1 VTRAASPT
9 KAAKPKAAKPK
20 ATKATAKPKASVNA
34 KASKAPAKAKPKA
47 PAKARA
53 TKAAAKPKRAYAGRT
68 PEQRRDE
75 RVERLRAAGL
85 ELFGTAGYGGT
96 RIQALCSEAR
106 VTARHFYELYP
117 STEALFRD
125 VYDDISG
132 GCLHSVAAALGARAP
147 AAERIQRGAL
157 AAVTYLLTDTRRA
170 RVQCVESYTVS
181 PAFQE
186 HRDQVLQRY
195 TELLAGVA
203 AAQDLPLT
211 PLQQHV
217 SAAAMVAAADS
228 VLAAHVRSPS
238 TVSVDDCR
246 ACLTYLFSRVAGLS

>member
-1 VTRAASPT
+1 MTRAASPT
-9 KAAKPKAAKPK
+9 KTAKAKAPKAP
-20 ATKATAKPKASVNA
+20 ATPERA
-34 KASKAPAKAKPKA
+34 KAKAPAKAEAIKAPAKAKATATKA
-47 PAKARA
+47 PA
-53 TKAAAKPKRAYAGRT
+53 TPKRAYAGRT
-68 PEQRRDE
+68 PEQRRAE

-85 ELFGTAGYGGT
+85 ELFGTVGYGGT

-132 GCLHSVAAALGARAP
+132 GCLLSVAAALGAAAP
-147 AAERIQRGAL
+147 AAERVQQGAL
-157 AAVTYLLTDTRRA
+157 AAVTYLLMDTRRA
-170 RVQCVESYTVS
+170 RIQCVESYTVS
-181 PAFQE
+181 PQFQE

-195 TELLAGVA
+195 TELLAGIA

-211 PLQQHV
+211 PLQQRV

-228 VLAAHVRSPS
+228 VLAAHVRSPD

-246 ACLTYLFSRVAGLS
+246 ACLTYLFSRAAGLS